1 MSMPPPFGPCRQR
14 ALEASR
20 SLQATQ
26 QEDDLYT
33 ASEADL
39 KKEKHAAEKGRALR
53 NGPPPP
59 PSPPLLH
66 CPASARLGASAP
78 PRRSAPLCT
87 WHRCTALAPCTAAP
101 CTAAPP
107 AGEREERERA
117 QAERY
122 SVLSRRRAI
131 LSEEAQRS
139 AAPAAAQ
146 PPPMGTSPLYP
157 SVYPGANLSG
167 AGGGGSAAPAP
178 PPPVAVAVAVAAALV
193 MEPDESLPMASL
205 MGGGG
210 GSALRSGAPWERYG
224 LSVPPPTGAGTAGSG
239 RPAGLWSRRRG

>member
-26 QEDDLYT
+26 QEDDELARVLAESSLSA
-33 ASEADL
+33 ASE
-39 KKEKHAAEKGRALR
+39 
-53 NGPPPP
+53 NGTPPPP
-59 PSPPLLH
+59 PPTSPPLLH